1 MAKSL
6 RGNLRWTRILPWWT
20 RLPVASYHRNRQLRN
35 QPNDL
40 LYQFC
45 LYLECEHLIRH
56 MLVRDVAKR
65 YTMVQI
71 INHKWL
77 NEMTE
82 EDKASALAT
91 DTIPDSELTEEV
103 LTIMQSRGI
112 DREKTIQ
119 VLILFLYFLKF
130 YCLLRALFVVIVK
143 LFKFH
148 NDEIS
153 SVVLMDDDEARR
165 AF

>member
-1 MAKSL
+1 
-6 RGNLRWTRILPWWT
+6 
-20 RLPVASYHRNRQLRN
+20 
-35 QPNDL
+35 
-40 LYQFC
+40 
-45 LYLECEHLIRH
+45 

-130 YCLLRALFVVIVK
+130 YCLLRALRVVIVK

-148 NDEIS
+148 NGEIS

>member
-1 MAKSL
+1 
-6 RGNLRWTRILPWWT
+6 
-20 RLPVASYHRNRQLRN
+20 
-35 QPNDL
+35 
-40 LYQFC
+40 
-45 LYLECEHLIRH
+45 

-71 INHKWL
+71 MNHKWL

-112 DREKTIQ
+112 DREKAIQ
-119 VLILFLYFLKF
+119 VLIFISL
-130 YCLLRALFVVIVK
+130 CPQVLLPSLW
-143 LFKFH
+143 
-148 NDEIS
+148 
-153 SVVLMDDDEARR
+153 
-165 AF
+165 